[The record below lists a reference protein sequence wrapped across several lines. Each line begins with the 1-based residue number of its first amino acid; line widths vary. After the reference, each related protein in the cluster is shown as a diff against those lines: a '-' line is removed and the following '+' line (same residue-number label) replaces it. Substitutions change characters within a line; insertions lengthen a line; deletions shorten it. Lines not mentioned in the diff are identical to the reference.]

1 MFFDFSRDGFLMGTT
16 YNHKKKNDDYV
27 LNSVFSSLSLDKDFL
42 VEANQVHQD
51 TVLTIDSP
59 GLYDSCDG
67 FITESKLI
75 LLIKTADC
83 VPVFI
88 YDKNKKIF
96 GMIHAGWRGVQ
107 KKIHVNALNKF
118 LDLKSD
124 LKDIY
129 VFLGPSIKQCCFE
142 IKDDVVKLFDNKFI
156 IKRNNSFYL
165 DLNKCII
172 YDLLNMGLENV
183 SESNICTYDNEKCHS
198 YRKHGPVSGRMFSFI
213 TY

>member
-16 YNHKKKNDDYV
+16 CNYEKKNDNYV
-27 LNSVFSSLSLDKDFL
+27 LNSVLSSLSLDEDFL
-42 VEANQVHQD
+42 VEAKQVHKD
-51 TVLTIDSP
+51 NVLIVDSP
-59 GLYDSCDG
+59 GTYDSCDG
-67 FITESKLI
+67 FIAKSKLI

-83 VPVFI
+83 VPIFM
-88 YDKNKKIF
+88 YDKNKKNY

-118 LDLKSD
+118 LDLKSN

-142 IKDDVVKLFDNKFI
+142 IKDDVVKLFDSKFI

-165 DLNKCII
+165 DLSRCIKC
-172 YDLLNMGLENV
+172 DLLNMGLENV
-183 SESNICTYDNEKCHS
+183 STSNICTYDNERCHS
-198 YRKHGPVSGRMFSFI
+198 YRKKGPASGRMFSFI